1 MSDKLTDHSQ
11 IENALRESEE
21 RLRVIVEASQ
31 SGIVQIDIKGLI
43 QFANRRMA
51 EMLAYPPEELIG
63 SLYVGHLHDSE
74 RSGASVSLG
83 QLASGEVDH
92 VCTERRY
99 LRKDGSEFWGYLSGR
114 RLDGPDGTFKGLV
127 CTITDITERKRI
139 QDIMVQTEK
148 MTMIGGLAAGM
159 AHELNNPLGA
169 ILQNVQNI
177 QRRISPLLNANQVI
191 CDEIG
196 LDFDLLQ
203 QYLKKRGI
211 DELLNHITTAGTRA
225 ASIITNMLAFSRKG
239 SAALEPTELSQLI
252 DKAVELA
259 ACDYDLKKKYD
270 FRTIRIV
277 RKYDMAIPPI
287 IMNRAEIEQALMNI
301 VKNAAQALAE
311 RQAGAQP
318 QITLRTLCS
327 GQYAIIEIA
336 DNGPGMHQ
344 EIARRV
350 FDPFFSTKEIGVG
363 TGLGLSVAYALV
375 VNNHRGLI
383 KVDSVP
389 GKGCK
394 FTVSLP
400 FNPGGTQ

>member
-1 MSDKLTDHSQ
+1 MANNAGHRQ
-11 IENALRESEE
+11 IESALKESEE

-31 SGIVQIDIKGLI
+31 SGIVQVDTEGRI

-51 EMLAYPPEELIG
+51 EMLACPLEELIG
-63 SLYVGHLHDSE
+63 SLYVNHLHDSE
-74 RSGASVSLG
+74 RSDAKASLG
-83 QLASGEVDH
+83 QLASGKLGH

-99 LRKDGSEFWGYLSGR
+99 LRKDGSDFWGYLSGR
-114 RLDGPDGTFKGLV
+114 RLDGPDGAVKGLV

-177 QRRISPLLNANQVI
+177 QRRISPGLQANQEVAE
-191 CDEIG
+191 EIG
-196 LDFDLLQ
+196 LDFNLLQ
-203 QYLKKRGI
+203 LYLKRRGI
-211 DELLNHITTAGTRA
+211 DELLNHITTAGIRA
-225 ASIITNMLAFSRKG
+225 ADIITNMLAFSRKG
-239 SAALEPTELSQLI
+239 SVALEPIELPQLI

-270 FRTIRIV
+270 FRTIGIV
-277 RKYDMAIPPI
+277 RNYDMTLPPI
-287 IMNRAEIEQALMNI
+287 VMNRAEIEQAILNI

-311 RQAGAQP
+311 RETGTQP
-318 QITLRTLCS
+318 QITLRTLRS
-327 GQYAIIEIA
+327 GQYALIEIA
-336 DNGPGMHQ
+336 DNGPGMPG
-344 EIARRV
+344 EIAKRV

-383 KVDSVP
+383 RVDSVP
-389 GKGCK
+389 GKGSK

-400 FNPGGTQ
+400 LNPGGTP